1 MLANPLPWGE
11 GDPYGAFTS
20 LLAYV
25 FGRKPPQDLQKVLAW
40 IAKA

>member
-25 FGRKPPQDLQKVLAW
+25 FGRKPYHK
-40 IAKA
+40 IFKKC